1 MAIAVFASLIA
12 CSTAV
17 FFSIGTSDSDALS
30 RSQANAANNSGTR
43 CAWDCNVVSSTFGL
57 EMKALIS
64 KFRLITLQLKYDQ
77 QEAKQC
83 LNQTSLQRNSSIA
96 ELWIWLTGDKPS
108 HDGQNRSLHFFNK
121 SNNWFQ
127 KLLEGQIELGVSC
140 SLKPATDSN
149 DTKPSVN
156 DVIAMMLI
164 EEVEKFAEFSI
175 SETALCYKL
184 LAENGSYVCLNLTTN
199 TAHNKDDI
207 SPINWHKK
215 ACIGLFVIILVVA
228 IWYFPLIVCLFPRTE
243 MNDKGRVMIVLYGTS
258 PQGIRS
264 CIANILGSYIDADCQ
279 ATKWWETFLIPFLA
293 PLSAVSLYFLERK
306 VIGVRFPPPIFLKDA
321 ITSSWFLTCM
331 ICLNIL
337 IFGLILYLKIVVIA
351 EFIESCT
358 ICSDYGDKEDTCHHQ
373 ENPEYFGSNAMKM
386 HLRIIP
392 NIIKRCLTRT
402 FGFGCSSCISSCP
415 LLRWLLV
422 LLLFPLLLMVFLLQV
437 TAILLYSSPLMTFYI
452 ARLCRIS
459 EYARAFFE
467 VSYVLAVCVL
477 IIFSLETL
485 VVLASCVSVLFVMGI
500 GAISTIRGGLM
511 DLPDILPTASLGI
524 VFVFYLRKCYIPYP
538 RKYSKLAITLYKYY
552 IAKRV
557 PAVDNQQVQRERLLP
572 KDLYLK
578 ACDKLMPLQESKGE
592 LVMKVIVYMV
602 ITFLIFIFIT
612 EAPTSKLNG
621 ETKALGTLVASLIPK
636 VLEMLFEKDPEI
648 KKADDEDFAKEV
660 AFFVEEYYKNQNDN
674 TNSNNGASA
683 ETEGSQIT
691 NEAANNNN
699 DNGLSA
705 GTATSTN
712 ENIPLLP
719 RQHNLYGTKNPPEN
733 TTQESSA

>member
-1 MAIAVFASLIA
+1 MAFAVFASLIA
-12 CSTAV
+12 CSAAV
-17 FFSIGTSDSDALS
+17 IFSMGTSDSDALS
-30 RSQANAANNSGTR
+30 RSQANAANNSGTT

-57 EMKALIS
+57 EMKALIF

-96 ELWIWLTGDKPS
+96 ELWIWLTGNKPS
-108 HDGQNRSLHFFNK
+108 HDGQNWSLHFFNK

-149 DTKPSVN
+149 NTKPSVN

-199 TAHNKDDI
+199 TARNKDDI

-228 IWYFPLIVCLFPRTE
+228 IWYFPLILCLFPPTE
-243 MNDKGRVMIVLYGTS
+243 INDKGRVMIVLHGTS

-264 CIANILGSYIDADCQ
+264 CIANILGSYITADNQ
-279 ATKWWETFLIPFLA
+279 TTKWWEAFVIPLLA

-306 VIGVRFPPPIFLKDA
+306 VIGVRFPPPNFLKDA
-321 ITSSWFLTCM
+321 ITSSWFSKCM
-331 ICLNIL
+331 IYLNIL
-337 IFGLILYLKIVVIA
+337 VFGLIWSLKFLVFFEIT
-351 EFIESCT
+351 ESCR
-358 ICSDYGDKEDTCHHQ
+358 ICSDYGDKEDICHNH

-402 FGFGCSSCISSCP
+402 FGFDCSSCISSCP
-415 LLRWLLV
+415 LLRWPLV
-422 LLLFPLLLMVFLLQV
+422 LLLFPLLLIVFLLRV

-452 ARLCRIS
+452 ARLCTIIKCITP
-459 EYARAFFE
+459 FFK
-467 VSYVLAVCVL
+467 VSDELGFCVV
-477 IIFSLETL
+477 IFFSLESL
-485 VVLASCVSVLFVMGI
+485 VVLASCVSILFDMEI
-500 GAISTIRGGLM
+500 GTMSTIRGGLM

-524 VFVFYLRKCYIPYP
+524 VFVFYLWKCYIPYP

-552 IAKRV
+552 MAKRV

-612 EAPTSKLNG
+612 EAPTSKLND

-636 VLEMLFEKDPEI
+636 ALEMSFDKDPEM

-660 AFFVEEYYKNQNDN
+660 AFFVEEYCKNQNDN
-674 TNSNNGASA
+674 TNSSDGASA

-699 DNGLSA
+699 DNGLGA
-705 GTATSTN
+705 GTATSAN
-712 ENIPLLP
+712 ENIPLLS
-719 RQHNLYGTKNPPEN
+719 RQQNLYGTENPPEN